1 MAHRPRE
8 AATVP
13 GLYPSLL
20 VKLVRRL
27 VQAVVVT
34 AMVVVPAAC
43 GSPIYVASCQKKLV
57 SSSAGPITDA
67 NLTEISGIHVG
78 VRNPSTWWVHND
90 SGDSARVF
98 ALDATGTTRGT
109 YTFGGAAAVDW
120 EDMTV
125 VPGPAPG
132 SGTIY
137 AADIGDNPGTRTE
150 IQLYRVD
157 EPVVP
162 ASGTAPTDTL
172 TGVETLHLTY
182 PDGPHD
188 AETFMIDPVTNDV
201 IVVTKLLTG
210 GTVGVYR
217 AAGPLT
223 AGSTTQLTRVADLAY
238 PTGLANAVTGGDVS
252 ADGLTVAIRSYGA
265 IRVYTRAKSKALWTA
280 LAAPGCAATVPAE
293 VQGEAIGFNA
303 TGSSFTT
310 VSEGASQ
317 FLHSASVASS

>member
-1 MAHRPRE
+1 MALRPRGTV
-8 AATVP
+8 TVP

-20 VKLVRRL
+20 VNLIRRL

-34 AMVVVPAAC
+34 AMVAVPAAC

-67 NLTEISGIHVG
+67 NLAEISGIHVG
-78 VRNPSTWWVHND
+78 VRNPTVWWVHND

-98 ALDATGTTRGT
+98 ALDAAGATRGT
-109 YTFGGAAAVDW
+109 YALSGATAVDW

-125 VPGPAPG
+125 VPGPTPG

-137 AADIGDNPGTRTE
+137 TADIGDNPGTRTE
-150 IQLYRVD
+150 IQLYRVA
-157 EPVVP
+157 EPAVP
-162 ASGTAPTDTL
+162 TTGTPATATL

-188 AETFMIDPVTNDV
+188 AEAFMIDPATNDV
-201 IVVTKLLTG
+201 IIVTKLLGG

-217 AAGPLT
+217 AAGPLA
-223 AGSTTQLTRVADLAY
+223 AGSSTQLTRVADLAY

-252 ADGLTVAIRSYGA
+252 ADGATLAIRSYGA
-265 IRVYTRAKSKALWTA
+265 IRLYNRVKGKELWTA
-280 LAAPGCAATVPAE
+280 FTSPACPATLPAE
-293 VQGEAIGFNA
+293 LQGEAIGFNA

-310 VSEGASQ
+310 VSEGTNQ
-317 FLHSASVASS
+317 FLHFASVASS